1 MQKMT
6 STIVSVEWLYKNQDL
21 PNLIIL
27 DASLKENQ
35 AKAITDFDNLRIPKA
50 RFFDLKTAFS
60 DQNNPLPN
68 SLPSPSQFE
77 QEASKL
83 GISKNS
89 ILVVYDNLGI
99 YSSPRVWWL
108 FKVMGF
114 INIAVL
120 DGGLPQWIKNNY
132 TVEHIPEK
140 EVYTLGDFEVDFQP
154 ELVKTNNQVGRNI
167 LDQKYLVVDA
177 RIENRFKGI
186 IKETRAGL
194 QSGHIPMALNIP
206 FSSVLCETTFL
217 HPEKLTTILIPDDK
231 PLIIYCGSGV
241 TACIVMLAYA
251 LIGKHNCAIYDGSW
265 AEWGQEK

>member
-1 MQKMT
+1 MEKIT
-6 STIVSVEWLYKNQDL
+6 STIVSVEWLYKNLDL

-35 AKAITDFDNLRIPKA
+35 AKAISNFENLRIPKA
-50 RFFDLKTAFS
+50 RFFDLRKTFS

-68 SLPSPSQFE
+68 TLSSAHQFE
-77 QEASKL
+77 SEARNL

-114 INIAVL
+114 TNIAVL
-120 DGGLPQWIKNNY
+120 DGGLPQWLTRNY
-132 TVEHIPEK
+132 PVENIPET
-140 EVYTLGDFEVDFQP
+140 EMYAHGDFEVHFQKK
-154 ELVKTNNQVGRNI
+154 LVKTKSQVAQNSTS
-167 LDQKYLVVDA
+167 QNYLVIDA
-177 RIENRFKGI
+177 RIENRFNGI

-194 QSGHIPMALNIP
+194 QSGHIPMAINIP
-206 FSSVLCETTFL
+206 YTSVLCNTTFL
-217 HPEKLTTILIPDDK
+217 PLEELKTVLKLYHT

-241 TACIVMLAYA
+241 TACIVMLAYT
-251 LIGKHNCAIYDGSW
+251 LIGIHNCAIYDGSW
-265 AEWGQEK
+265 AEWGQE